1 MLHGLWSPGSG
12 LVLWHQPGGDAV
24 AADELPDPLGGIVRA
39 ARFRHR
45 AEVLVPGPQ
54 GAEPVEVRGHALA
67 PEMAARVLLQ
77 ELPGGVV
84 AGDLRFLAH
93 VARGV
98 ERWVSAGR
106 IVPEVR
112 REDGEWWVRWRLLGG
127 QRQRAWLAELAVA
140 MPAALRVAGRPS
152 AVLEHFTGEITDPI
166 ARLRLAAAAREM
178 RAQRGDHVPPAAR
191 PSEAVLSAN
200 SSRLNEDLL
209 STNPARP
216 REDVLSATPARLNSL
231 PDENPS
237 AADALGDKT
246 ARVQDEPGGVPTHP
260 LIAALVGDEPLES
273 GSHRVAAVL
282 DDWRTSL
289 TADEPDL
296 VLRLLEPQGEEA
308 DSEHALW
315 RLEVCLRVE
324 GEAPQPVTLPGD
336 PQLVRVAGEKLAAA
350 KAAYPRLRD
359 LPGDG
364 HSMDLLLP
372 TGVVLDLVAHG
383 AQALQA
389 AGVRLLLPRAW
400 RVTAP
405 SLRLRVQ
412 SPAATES
419 AVGMEGL
426 VSYHWELAL
435 GDTVLTPAE
444 MGRLIQAKTDLVQLR
459 GQWVQAD
466 HRALAAAAEYVSGR
480 ADDTPT
486 TIAGL
491 FAELAANPVKRVPL
505 ESITATGWA
514 AQLLDAEHPTEPT
527 PPPLGLKAE
536 LRPYQQR
543 GLTWLATMSRLGC
556 GAVLADDM
564 GLGKT
569 IQVLALLLHERETAP
584 NQPQSRISG
593 VAEWATGAGDA
604 DQVTGSVAVEGTSR
618 TGLPEAKSGEPERS
632 KRDDSGAGDSASAD
646 DRATGSGIPDG
657 VPDAVANADAG
668 DEAAGSDI
676 RTKRIARVGADGAA
690 PLLLFPASVV
700 GNWGRDT
707 DSGEAAAG
715 RTATVLPFRGRGG
728 PGSGSAAGAR
738 AATDSAVSPNAAS
751 AASAEGE
758 SGSVASPNA
767 ASAASAEGE
776 SGSAVSPN
784 AASAASAEGESGAA
798 ASADAVSG
806 SAVSALDAAGES
818 VVAGHDSRAEGAA
831 RVLPTLLVCPMSVVG
846 NWQREAERFAPGL
859 RVLVHHGAGR
869 RSGPELDGAVRD
881 SDLVVTTYALL
892 ARDVEELKRQDWQR
906 VVVDEAQHIKNA
918 ATRQARAAR
927 AIPARHRLALTGT
940 PVENRLEELRS
951 ILDFANPKLLG
962 KPSEFHARF
971 AIPIERERDE
981 NAVARLRAITAPF
994 VLRRVKTDP
1003 RVISDLP
1010 EKIEMTV
1017 RANLTV
1023 EQAALYQAVLDDM
1036 TRKLKEAKASK
1047 EDMGRKGAVLAAL
1060 TRLKQVCNHPAHY
1073 LGDGSAVL
1081 RRGRHRSGKLALVED
1096 ILESV
1101 LADGE
1106 RALLFTQFREFG
1118 DLVAPFLTERFGV
1131 EIPFLHGGVS
1141 KQRRDTM
1148 VTDFQS
1154 DDGPPL
1160 MLLSLKAGGTGLNLT
1175 AANHVVHL
1183 DRWWNPAVENQATDR
1198 AFRIGQRRD
1207 VQVRKL
1213 VCVDT
1218 IEERID
1224 DMLSGKRQLADLT
1237 VGVGE
1242 NWITELSDDELR
1254 DLFALGSEAVGE

>member
-12 LVLWHQPGGDAV
+12 LVLWQHPDGEPVAV
-24 AADELPDPLGGIVRA
+24 DTLPEPLGSMVRA

-45 AEVLVPGPQ
+45 AEVLVPGQYGP
-54 GAEPVEVRGHALA
+54 GPMEVRGHALA
-67 PEMAARVLLQ
+67 PESAARVLLQ
-77 ELPGGVV
+77 KLPLAAVS
-84 AGDLRFLAH
+84 GDLRFLAH
-93 VARGV
+93 IACGI
-98 ERWVSAGR
+98 ERWVRAGR

-112 REDGEWWVRWRLLGG
+112 RDDGEWWVRWRLLGG
-127 QRQRAWLAELAVA
+127 QKQRAWQAELAVA

-152 AVLEHFTGEITDPI
+152 AVLEDFIAELADPI
-166 ARLRLAAAAREM
+166 ARLHLA
-178 RAQRGDHVPPAAR
+178 D
-191 PSEAVLSAN
+191 SEAAI
-200 SSRLNEDLL
+200 
-209 STNPARP
+209 A
-216 REDVLSATPARLNSL
+216 
-231 PDENPS
+231 
-237 AADALGDKT
+237 
-246 ARVQDEPGGVPTHP
+246 HP
-260 LIAALVGDEPLES
+260 LIAALVGDGPLET

-282 DDWRTSL
+282 EDWRTSL
-289 TADEPDL
+289 TADEPEL
-296 VLRLLEPQGEEA
+296 VLRLVEPLGEEA
-308 DSEHALW
+308 DSADALW
-315 RLEVCLRVE
+315 RLEVCLREE
-324 GEAPQPVTLPGD
+324 GEAPQPVLLSGD
-336 PQLVRVAGEKLAAA
+336 PQLVWVAGEKLAAA
-350 KAAYPRLRD
+350 KLAYPRLRD
-359 LPGDG
+359 LPGDS
-364 HSMDLLLP
+364 HSMDVLLP
-372 TGVVLDLVAHG
+372 SEVVTDLVAHG
-383 AQALQA
+383 AHALQS

-400 RVTAP
+400 KITAP

-419 AVGMEGL
+419 EVGLQGL

-444 MGRLIQAKTDLVQLR
+444 MARLIQAKSDLVQLR
-459 GQWVQAD
+459 GEWVQAD
-466 HRALAAAAEYVSGR
+466 HRVLAAAAEYVSGR

-491 FAELAANPVKRVPL
+491 FAELAANPVTRIPL
-505 ESITATGWA
+505 EPITATGWV
-514 AQLLDAEHPTEPT
+514 AELFDTDHPTDPVPT
-527 PPPLGLKAE
+527 PIGLKAE

-584 NQPQSRISG
+584 TAATFASKAAG
-593 VAEWATGAGDA
+593 VGRGSSAKPPGGEVTGTDVVPDGDA
-604 DQVTGSVAVEGTSR
+604 AAEVR
-618 TGLPEAKSGEPERS
+618 TRTPRPES
-632 KRDDSGAGDSASAD
+632 
-646 DRATGSGIPDG
+646 
-657 VPDAVANADAG
+657 
-668 DEAAGSDI
+668 DE
-676 RTKRIARVGADGAA
+676 
-690 PLLLFPASVV
+690 
-700 GNWGRDT
+700 
-707 DSGEAAAG
+707 
-715 RTATVLPFRGRGG
+715 
-728 PGSGSAAGAR
+728 SAAQ
-738 AATDSAVSPNAAS
+738 
-751 AASAEGE
+751 GE
-758 SGSVASPNA
+758 TTRPAK
-767 ASAASAEGE
+767 
-776 SGSAVSPN
+776 
-784 AASAASAEGESGAA
+784 
-798 ASADAVSG
+798 
-806 SAVSALDAAGES
+806 
-818 VVAGHDSRAEGAA
+818 VAGALG
-831 RVLPTLLVCPMSVVG
+831 PTLLVCPMSVVG
-846 NWQREAERFAPGL
+846 NWQREAERFTPGL

-869 RSGPELDGAVRD
+869 RSGAEFDAAVAD

-892 ARDVEELKRQDWQR
+892 ARDVEELKRQGWQR
-906 VVVDEAQHIKNA
+906 VVLDEAQHIKNA

-962 KPSEFHARF
+962 KASEFHARF

-1003 RVISDLP
+1003 AVISDLP

-1036 TRKLKEAKASK
+1036 TQKLKAMKTK
-1047 EDMGRKGAVLAAL
+1047 DGLGRKGAVLAAL

-1073 LGDGSAVL
+1073 LGDGSALL
-1081 RRGRHRSGKLALVED
+1081 RRGTHRSGKLALVED

-1118 DLVAPFLTERFGV
+1118 ELISPFFTERFGV
-1131 EIPFLHGGVS
+1131 EVPFLHGGVS
-1141 KQRRDTM
+1141 KQRRDDM
-1148 VTDFQS
+1148 VTRFQES
-1154 DDGPPL
+1154 DGPPL

-1224 DMLSGKRQLADLT
+1224 DMLTGKSQLADLT

-1242 NWITELSDDELR
+1242 NWITEMSDDELR
-1254 DLFALGSEAVGE
+1254 NLFALGTEAVGE